1 MVTFVTSV
9 TLNKVLSNYGLF
21 LNYFK
26 YENPSFLVKGSISAE
41 KDKYDKL
48 VNNVNNELRCW
59 RNKINRKE
67 IHENENP
74 KK

>member
-9 TLNKVLSNYGLF
+9 TLNKVLSNYSLF

-26 YENPSFLVKGSISAE
+26 SENPSFLVKGSISAE
-41 KDKYDKL
+41 KGKYDKL
-48 VNNVNNELRCW
+48 VDNINNELRCL
-59 RNKINRKE
+59 RNIFNRKE
-67 IHENENP
+67 IPENENP